1 MKKCKQILL
10 AVCLTFAFVFLTAC
24 GSKEDVKNTTNASG
38 TTSGMETTA
47 RESTDGMVSGTD
59 SAVDR
64 ETDGAREST
73 GVLEG
78 VADDLKNG
86 AETDVDRARED
97 MTEAG
102 EHMESRTA
110 L

>member
-59 SAVDR
+59 PAVDM
-64 ETDGAREST
+64 ETDVASEST
-73 GVLEG
+73 GLREG
-78 VADDLKNG
+78 VADDQKNG
-86 AETDVDRARED
+86 AHTAVDRARDD
-97 MTEAG
+97 MPATG

-110 L
+110 Q

>member
-64 ETDGAREST
+64 ETDGAREQGKSSVQFFGSSYST
-73 GVLEG
+73 
-78 VADDLKNG
+78 
-86 AETDVDRARED
+86 
-97 MTEAG
+97 
-102 EHMESRTA
+102 
-110 L
+110 

>member
-47 RESTDGMVSGTD
+47 RESTDGMVS
-59 SAVDR
+59 AVDR

-86 AETDVDRARED
+86 AETAVDRARED

-110 L
+110 Q

>member
-47 RESTDGMVSGTD
+47 RESTDFGIYT
-59 SAVDR
+59 
-64 ETDGAREST
+64 
-73 GVLEG
+73 LERYISF
-78 VADDLKNG
+78 ASNN
-86 AETDVDRARED
+86 
-97 MTEAG
+97 
-102 EHMESRTA
+102 
-110 L
+110 